1 MTKTILNH
9 HGIPLKMEN
18 TENVVRFT
26 TIFPGSNNA
35 GAALGLYINW
45 WYGGF
50 NLRLIEKFDRKLTFS
65 CYIGCIIYQK
75 WKDIEWNKNTNF

>member
-26 TIFPGSNNA
+26 TIFPGSSP
-35 GAALGLYINW
+35 
-45 WYGGF
+45 
-50 NLRLIEKFDRKLTFS
+50 RLV
-65 CYIGCIIYQK
+65 YQLVV
-75 WKDIEWNKNTNF
+75 WRF

>member
-45 WYGGF
+45 WY
-50 NLRLIEKFDRKLTFS
+50 
-65 CYIGCIIYQK
+65 
-75 WKDIEWNKNTNF
+75 